1 MAWTA
6 IRHNRKLS
14 GGDCVGPIIA
24 QRPLSLGLAR
34 VIVCS
39 RMNDASDFSA
49 YTVSIHYDRRL
60 YRQDIAGSVAHARM
74 LARQGI
80 ISEEDA
86 AAILDGLG
94 RVRQEIESGE
104 FPWDASLEDLH
115 MNIERRLHQL
125 IGPAAGR
132 LHTGRSRND
141 QIALDMR
148 LYAREIIG
156 ETVGGL
162 RGVQRALLG
171 LARRYQTVVMPGYT
185 HLQRAQPVLF
195 AHHILAYF
203 EMFQRDIG
211 RLDDCRRRADVL
223 PLGSGALAGVPYPTD
238 REFLARELGFAAIS
252 ANSMDAVSDRDF
264 VVEFMAAAALC
275 MMHFSRMS
283 EELIL
288 WASGEF
294 GFIRLADEFTTGS
307 SIMPQKRNP
316 DFAELARGK
325 TGRVYGNL
333 MGLLTTLKGLPLTY
347 NRDLQEDKEGFFDT
361 VDTLQTTIAVFAAM
375 LPGLELQTDRVES
388 LAGESGMLAT
398 DLADYL
404 VGKGVPFR
412 EAHGIMRELCR
423 HCDDRGIALRDLPLD
438 DYRRFSSHFDDG
450 VYSITAE
457 ASAAARDNP
466 GGTAPGRV
474 AGALAL
480 AEKILEGA
488 GDGA

>member
-1 MAWTA
+1 M
-6 IRHNRKLS
+6 I
-14 GGDCVGPIIA
+14 
-24 QRPLSLGLAR
+24 
-34 VIVCS
+34 
-39 RMNDASDFSA
+39 DFSA

-74 LARQGI
+74 LAKQGI
-80 ISEEDA
+80 ISEDDA
-86 AAILDGLG
+86 AAIVDGLG
-94 RVRQEIESGE
+94 QVKQEIEGDE

-115 MNIERRLHQL
+115 MNIERRLHQI

-148 LYAREIIG
+148 LYTREVAAEAIA
-156 ETVGGL
+156 GL

-171 LARRYQTVVMPGYT
+171 LARRYQGVVMPGYT

-195 AHHILAYF
+195 AHHVLAYF

-238 REFLARELGFAAIS
+238 REFLASELGFSTIS
-252 ANSMDAVSDRDF
+252 GNSMDAVSDRDF
-264 VVEFMAAAALC
+264 VVEFMSAASLC

-288 WASGEF
+288 WSSGEF
-294 GFIRLADEFTTGS
+294 GFIRLAEEFTTGS

-325 TGRVYGNL
+325 TGRVYGDL
-333 MGLLTTLKGLPLTY
+333 MALLTTLKGLPLTY

-361 VDTLQTTIAVFAAM
+361 VDTLQTTVEVFAAM
-375 LPGLELQTDRVES
+375 LPGLELQTERVES

-412 EAHGIMRELCR
+412 EAHGIMRALCR
-423 HCDDRGIALRDLPLD
+423 LCDDRGVALGDLSLD
-438 DYRRFSSHFDDG
+438 EYRKHSPHFEGD
-450 VYSITAE
+450 VYNITAA
-457 ASAAARDNP
+457 ASIAARDNP
-466 GGTAPGRV
+466 GGTAPNRV
-474 AGALAL
+474 AEALERAG
-480 AEKILEGA
+480 KILEDA
-488 GDGA
+488 ADGA

>member
-1 MAWTA
+1 MT
-6 IRHNRKLS
+6 
-14 GGDCVGPIIA
+14 
-24 QRPLSLGLAR
+24 
-34 VIVCS
+34 
-39 RMNDASDFSA
+39 DFSA

-80 ISEEDA
+80 ISEQDA
-86 AAILDGLG
+86 AAIVNGLA
-94 RVRQEIESGE
+94 VVKQEIEDGE
-104 FPWDASLEDLH
+104 FPWDAALEDLH
-115 MNIERRLHQL
+115 MNIERRLHEV

-148 LYAREIIG
+148 LYTRETIAD
-156 ETVGGL
+156 TVGGL
-162 RGVQRALLG
+162 RRVQRALLG
-171 LARRYQTVVMPGYT
+171 LARRYRDVVMPGYT

-195 AHHILAYF
+195 AHHMLAYF

-211 RLDDCRRRADVL
+211 RMEDCLKRVDVL

-238 REFLARELGFAAIS
+238 REFLARELGFRAIS

-264 VVEFMAAAALC
+264 VVEFMSAAALC

-288 WASGEF
+288 WSSGEF
-294 GFIRLADEFTTGS
+294 GFVRLAEEFTTGS

-325 TGRVYGNL
+325 TGRVYGDL

-361 VDTLQTTIAVFAAM
+361 VDTLGTTLEVFAAM
-375 LPGLELQTDRVES
+375 LPGLSLNSERVAS
-388 LAGESGMLAT
+388 LAAESGMLAT

-404 VGKGVPFR
+404 VAKGVPFR
-412 EAHGIMRELCR
+412 EAHGIMRDLCR
-423 HCDDRGIALRDLPLD
+423 HCDERGIGLQDLPIA
-438 DYRRFSSHFDDG
+438 DYRKYSPLFESD
-450 VYSITAE
+450 VYQITAE
-457 ASAAARDNP
+457 ASAAARDVP

-474 AGALAL
+474 AEAMAR
-480 AEKILEGA
+480 AEKMLEESAVESSG
-488 GDGA
+488 

>member
-1 MAWTA
+1 MTA
-6 IRHNRKLS
+6 
-14 GGDCVGPIIA
+14 
-24 QRPLSLGLAR
+24 
-34 VIVCS
+34 
-39 RMNDASDFSA
+39 FSA

-80 ISEEDA
+80 ISENDA
-86 AAILDGLG
+86 ADIIEGLG
-94 RVRQEIESGE
+94 RVKQEIEQGE
-104 FPWDASLEDLH
+104 FPWDATLEDLH

-148 LYAREIIG
+148 LYTREVIAQVIA
-156 ETVGGL
+156 GL
-162 RGVQRALLG
+162 RSVQGALLE
-171 LARRYQTVVMPGYT
+171 LARRYQGVVMPGYT

-195 AHHILAYF
+195 PHHMLAYF
-203 EMFQRDIG
+203 EMFQRDAG
-211 RLDDCRRRADVL
+211 RMEDCSKRVDVL

-238 REFLARELGFAAIS
+238 REFLARELGFPAIS

-288 WASGEF
+288 WSSGEF

-325 TGRVYGNL
+325 TGRVYGDL
-333 MGLLTTLKGLPLTY
+333 IGLLTTLKGLPLTY

-361 VDTLQTTIAVFAAM
+361 VDTLQTTIEVFAAM
-375 LPGLELQTDRVES
+375 LPGMRLNAERVES

-404 VGKGVPFR
+404 VRKGVPFR

-423 HCDDRGIALRDLPLD
+423 HCDDRGLGLQELPLQQ
-438 DYRRFSSHFDDG
+438 YRTFSPLFETD
-450 VYSITAE
+450 VYEITAQT
-457 ASAAARDNP
+457 AAAARDIP
-466 GGTAPGRV
+466 GGTAPDRV
-474 AGALAL
+474 AAALER
-480 AEKILEGA
+480 AEQMLEGS
-488 GDGA
+488 GIGANG

>member
-1 MAWTA
+1 
-6 IRHNRKLS
+6 
-14 GGDCVGPIIA
+14 
-24 QRPLSLGLAR
+24 
-34 VIVCS
+34 
-39 RMNDASDFSA
+39 MNNANDFSA

-60 YRQDIAGSVAHARM
+60 YRQDIAGSTAHARM
-74 LARQGI
+74 LAKQGI
-80 ISEEDA
+80 ITHEDA
-86 AAILDGLG
+86 AAIIEGLG

-148 LYAREIIG
+148 LYTREVIG
-156 ETVGGL
+156 EAVAGL
-162 RGVQRALLG
+162 RAVQRALLE
-171 LARRYQTVVMPGYT
+171 LARRYQAVVMPGYT

-195 AHHILAYF
+195 AHHMMAYF

-211 RLDDCRRRADVL
+211 RLHDCRRRADVL

-238 REFLARELGFAAIS
+238 REFLARELGFSSIS

-325 TGRVYGNL
+325 TGRVYGDL

-375 LPGLELQTDRVES
+375 LPGLELQTERVES

-423 HCDDRGIALRDLPLD
+423 HSDDQGIALQELPLD
-438 DYRRFSSHFDDG
+438 DYRRFSPLFDNG
-450 VYSITAE
+450 VYGITAM

-474 AGALAL
+474 AEALGL
-480 AEKILEGA
+480 AERILEEA

>member
-1 MAWTA
+1 M
-6 IRHNRKLS
+6 
-14 GGDCVGPIIA
+14 
-24 QRPLSLGLAR
+24 
-34 VIVCS
+34 
-39 RMNDASDFSA
+39 SDFST

-60 YRQDIAGSVAHARM
+60 YRQDIAGSKAHARM

-80 ISEEDA
+80 IAMEDA
-86 AAILDGLG
+86 DSILAGLEL
-94 RVRQEIESGE
+94 VMKEIEDGE

-148 LYAREIIG
+148 LYAREAISDA
-156 ETVGGL
+156 VSGL
-162 RGVQRALLG
+162 REVQRALLA
-171 LARRYQTVVMPGYT
+171 LAKRYQPVVMPGYT

-195 AHHILAYF
+195 AHHMLAYF

-211 RLDDCRRRADVL
+211 RLEDCRRRADVL

-238 REFLARELGFAAIS
+238 REFLARELGFSTIS

-264 VVEFMAAAALC
+264 VVEFMSAASLC

-288 WASGEF
+288 WSSGEF

-333 MGLLTTLKGLPLTY
+333 LGLLATLKGLPLTY

-361 VDTLQTTIAVFAAM
+361 VDTLQTTIEVFAEM
-375 LPGLELQTDRVES
+375 LPGLQLIAARVES

-404 VGKGVPFR
+404 VGKGMPFR
-412 EAHGIMRELCR
+412 EAHGVMRELCR
-423 HCDDRGIALRDLPLD
+423 QCDERGIPLQELSMD
-438 DYRRFSSHFDDG
+438 EYRGFSPLFESD
-450 VYSITAE
+450 VYRITAK
-457 ASAAARDNP
+457 ASAAARDLP
-466 GGTAPGRV
+466 GGTAPVRV
-474 AGALAL
+474 AEALAM
-480 AEKILEGA
+480 AERILEESKVGSN
-488 GDGA
+488 G